1 VISIGDG
8 VFKSCTSLTDV
19 TFNGNAPSLY
29 GIYSSVYPFSN
40 NPSNLTVWHYAAA
53 TGFTSPTWQ
62 GVNTSIIVPTT
73 LPILNLENFYES
85 DSGESITVDA
95 TPTYVYPII
104 YTYQWYFN
112 EFSIPSTFGGTN
124 SSYAIDGLS
133 SNEGT
138 WRVSVTNDAGMASA
152 EFEYRV
158 FNDADS
164 DGLSDYRESDILGTN
179 PNLADTDSDGLNDY
193 SEVNTHSTDPLLSDS
208 DSDGLSDADEVNN
221 YSSDPLDSDSDDDSL
236 LDGAEVNTYS
246 TDPND
251 TDSDDDQL
259 TDADEV
265 NTHQTNPNLSDSDSD
280 GLNDY
285 KELVTYST
293 DPLQS
298 DSDSDGISD
307 GDEVN
312 TYSTNPLLE
321 DTSGDGFTDGFLVS
335 EGFSPTTDYSAL
347 RTETVDITEALNE
360 SRLLGQQDV
369 TGDPGSY
376 ELFSKSQVMDL
387 RPESKVIEVINNEVT
402 IDLEMHQS
410 NDLQTWSKV
419 GESISMTVPADTN
432 TKFFR
437 HAFSNSDSTDET
449 TVEFT
454 FIGTNNHDFG
464 NYYGNEAII
473 STANIPLYPT
483 GSDNYYVSSYQVI
496 EWSSNTPIGGSQ
508 FGRPTVTVATTSSL
522 VGHNLKIRFFKYNS
536 NDANNFSSSG
546 PIITIDGDALAQQEQ
561 TVEAASGIGVSSQL
575 GFSVRV
581 WKEAKP

>member
-1 VISIGDG
+1 VE
-8 VFKSCTSLTDV
+8 VTYDV
-19 TFNGNAPSLY
+19 G
-29 GIYSSVYPFSN
+29 
-40 NPSNLTVWHYAAA
+40 
-53 TGFTSPTWQ
+53 
-62 GVNTSIIVPTT
+62 TT
-73 LPILNLENFYES
+73 
-85 DSGESITVDA
+85 
-95 TPTYVYPII
+95 
-104 YTYQWYFN
+104 
-112 EFSIPSTFGGTN
+112 
-124 SSYAIDGLS
+124 
-133 SNEGT
+133 
-138 WRVSVTNDAGMASA
+138 SA

-158 FNDADS
+158 FTDADN
-164 DGLSDYRESDILGTN
+164 DGLSDYRENNILGTN
-179 PNLADTDSDGLNDY
+179 PNSADSDSDGLDDFV
-193 SEVNTHSTDPLLSDS
+193 ELNTHSTDPLLSDS

-369 TGDPGSY
+369 ISNPATYELYTTTEIDEARSESRLLGQQDVTGDPGSY

-402 IDLEMHQS
+402 IDLEMQQS
-410 NDLQTWSKV
+410 NDLQTWIKV

-483 GSDNYYVSSYQVI
+483 GSDNYYISSYQVI

-508 FGRPTVTVATTSSL
+508 YGRPTVTVASTSSL

-536 NDANNFSSSG
+536 NDANNFSSAG